1 VALLCAFST
10 GQHASSLLRRPL
22 NVSKKDA
29 LFRLTA
35 QLDSHFA
42 AEDVLPAHVEHWRE
56 VKRHIARMMGGLTLV
71 EMTLREERERG
82 IPITEEAVQKL
93 ESYARFGLGEE

>member
-1 VALLCAFST
+1 
-10 GQHASSLLRRPL
+10 
-22 NVSKKDA
+22 VSKKDA

-42 AEDVLPAHVEHWRE
+42 AEDVLPAHLEHWRE

-82 IPITEEAVQKL
+82 IPIAEEAVRKL
-93 ESYARFGLGEE
+93 EGYARLGLGEE

>member
-1 VALLCAFST
+1 MAKAEKRD
-10 GQHASSLLRRPL
+10 H
-22 NVSKKDA
+22 

-35 QLDSHFA
+35 QLDSNFA
-42 AEDVLPAHVEHWRE
+42 MDAVLPAYVEHWCE

-82 IPITEEAVQKL
+82 IPISEETARKL
-93 ESYARFGLGEE
+93 ERDVRFGLGEE